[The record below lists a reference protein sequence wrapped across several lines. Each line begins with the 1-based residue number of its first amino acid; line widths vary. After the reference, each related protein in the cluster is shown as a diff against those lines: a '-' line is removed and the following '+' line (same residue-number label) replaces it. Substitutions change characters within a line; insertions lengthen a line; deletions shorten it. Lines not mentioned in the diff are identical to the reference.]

1 MAPSY
6 IRMLY
11 LSIGGVL
18 QIGVH
23 PSITDTQALQVLG
36 IDGIALHNHLPSS
49 WYIVASYITTQYSPC
64 PINIK
69 ENQTKREKMLVYAK
83 LAA

>member
-1 MAPSY
+1 
-6 IRMLY
+6 MLY

-49 WYIVASYITTQYSPC
+49 WYIVASYITTQCSPC
-64 PINIK
+64 PI
-69 ENQTKREKMLVYAK
+69 ENQTKREKMLGYAEF
-83 LAA
+83 AA